1 MLNYAKVL
9 FAWCLAHLYLFKQAE
24 ILLCISNFLYI
35 KNLYHTLRYIQI
47 KYETLFFESK
57 KTDCQLGY
65 NTYLKRGT
73 LTFIFRLILN
83 RHIIIAF
90 SQRYFRTFKKPLSW
104 FNKGLLKELFSSF
117 LFEANAENIID
128 FVKIILLKTDNCALT
143 LRKRLFCDAKP
154 TLLPCKTAA
163 FGMQNNRFYNALI
176 MKALHDRDAC
186 EKYLQTYDL
195 FPVYKNGLKN
205 NGEQNL
211 LHSVRHLL
219 PIRVV
224 SYLFFRPNI
233 EK

>member
-1 MLNYAKVL
+1 M
-9 FAWCLAHLYLFKQAE
+9 
-24 ILLCISNFLYI
+24 CISNFLYI
-35 KNLYHTLRYIQI
+35 KNLYYTLRYIQI
-47 KYETLFFESK
+47 KYETLFFDSK

-83 RHIIIAF
+83 RHIIVAF
-90 SQRYFRTFKKPLSW
+90 FQHYFCTFKKPLSW
-104 FNKGLLKELFSSF
+104 FNKRLLKELFSSF
-117 LFEANAENIID
+117 LFEANAENIIG

-176 MKALHDRDAC
+176 MKALHNRYAC

-195 FPVYKNGLKN
+195 FPVYKNGLKKIMAN
-205 NGEQNL
+205 RICYVL
-211 LHSVRHLL
+211 FA
-219 PIRVV
+219 IF
-224 SYLFFRPNI
+224 YLSGLFLTCFFVQI
-233 EK
+233 